1 MFFFAFTGFTGP
13 DLNRTLDSGN
23 NNKYSQ
29 LPSYLLRLD
38 GLTYLFLTS
47 LFQKETFE
55 DTDLTCERD
64 SVFC

>member
-1 MFFFAFTGFTGP
+1 M
-13 DLNRTLDSGN
+13 TLDSGN

-55 DTDLTCERD
+55 DTDLTCERE